1 MLLNEEAG
9 SAEDSLPTEEINR
22 FLALNFLRNYP
33 VLTLFAFFSYN
44 FSLHQHLMDRL
55 RIQIVH
61 IFHDLECLLI
71 KCGCCTSES
80 DY

>member
-1 MLLNEEAG
+1 MLLDVEAG
-9 SAEDSLPTEEINR
+9 SAEDSLPAEEINR
-22 FLALNFLRNYP
+22 FLALNFLWNNP
-33 VLTLFAFFSYN
+33 VLTLFAFFSDN

-61 IFHDLECLLI
+61 IFYELECLLI
-71 KCGCCTSES
+71 KCGCCACEI